1 MKKVLVTVLML
12 MALTLI
18 FGQTLLHYWNFN
30 TGAPATDQS
39 WTQPIAATTGS
50 GQITYSFTEAF
61 SFAGTNINGTDG
73 EVNGGSFA
81 PRGGLETVNNGEHFT
96 IMGST
101 AGYDNITISFP
112 VRRTSTGFTTVEVK
126 YTVDGSTWI
135 TKETIDISSFASAW
149 AANQMVNVDFSS
161 IATTGNNANFGARFV
176 LTGCSSD
183 VGNNRIDNI
192 RISGALQGG
201 VATPTFDPAGGY
213 FIQPVNVALA
223 TITPGATIRYTVN
236 GTEPTESSTIYTAP
250 IPVSTTTTIKAK
262 GFATG
267 LVPSVTATAT
277 FSFAT
282 IVSSLSEL
290 RQMPADNST
299 VYYLPNPVILA
310 YKQSN
315 RNQKFVQDSG
325 AAILIDDPGNVVNT
339 NYNIGDAISG
349 LTGKLNPY
357 FETLQFLP
365 VANPGPATSTG
376 NNIVIPT
383 VTIADLNSDI
393 GIGTYQSRLVY
404 ISQVHFDNP
413 TGTYTVNPSVNFGIT
428 DATGSMTFRTT
439 FWDADYIG
447 TALHTGNFNLQGIVA
462 HFQSTAQ
469 ITPRMLADFNPPVS
483 NDDEVIVAAG
493 ANLIGNYPNPF
504 NPNTNISFSL
514 DKAAPA
520 NVTIYNQ
527 KGQIVKN
534 FDMPMANQ
542 GITTLNWNGTD
553 NFGNAVSSGVYF
565 FRLKSGSYSSTK
577 KMVLMK

>member
-1 MKKVLVTVLML
+1 MKKVLTTVLML
-12 MALTLI
+12 VALTFV

-30 TGAPATDQS
+30 TGVPAENQS
-39 WTQPIAATTGS
+39 WATPIAATTGS
-50 GQITYSFTEAF
+50 GQISYTFTEAF

-81 PRGGLETVNNGEHFT
+81 PRGGVGTVNNGAHFT
-96 IMGST
+96 VMGST
-101 AGYDNITISFP
+101 AGYDNVSISFAA
-112 VRRTSTGFTTVEVK
+112 RKTSTGFTTIEVL
-126 YTVDGSTWI
+126 YTTDGSNWI
-135 TKETIDISSFASAW
+135 TKETIDISSYTSAW
-149 AANQMVNVDFSS
+149 AANQVVNVNFGT
-161 IATTGNNANFGARFV
+161 IPATANNANFGARFV
-176 LTGCSSD
+176 LTGCTSD

-192 RISGALQGG
+192 RVSGALQGG

-213 FIQPVNVALA
+213 FTQPVNVSLA
-223 TITPGATIRYTVN
+223 TTTPGATIRYTVN

-262 GFATG
+262 AWATG
-267 LVPSVTATAT
+267 MVITATAT
-277 FSFAT
+277 YSFAT

-299 VYYLPNPVILA
+299 IYHLPNPVILA

-315 RNQKFVQDSG
+315 RNQKFVQDAG
-325 AAILIDDPGNVVNT
+325 AAVLIDDPGNIVNT
-339 NYNIGDAISG
+339 PYNIGDAISG

-365 VANPGPATSTG
+365 VSNPGPATSTG

-383 VTIADLNSDI
+383 VTIAQLNSDI
-393 GIGTYQSRLVY
+393 GIGAYQSRLVY
-404 ISQVHFDNP
+404 IQQVHFDNP
-413 TGTYTVNPSVNFGIT
+413 TGTYTVNPSVNFGLS

-447 TALHTGNFNLQGIVA
+447 TALHTGNFNLRGIVA

-483 NDDEVIVAAG
+483 NEDEVMVAAG

-520 NVTIYNQ
+520 TITIYNQ

-542 GITTLNWNGTD
+542 GVTTLNWNGTD
-553 NFGNAVSSGVYF
+553 GYGKAVGSGVYF